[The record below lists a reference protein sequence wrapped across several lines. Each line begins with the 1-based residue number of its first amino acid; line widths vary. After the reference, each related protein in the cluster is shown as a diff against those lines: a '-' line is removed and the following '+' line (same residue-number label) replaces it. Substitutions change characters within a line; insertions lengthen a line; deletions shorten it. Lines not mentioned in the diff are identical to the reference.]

1 MFMMALATAAAW
13 CMSRSP
19 NHLGVASQFLDSA
32 LVFEA
37 GDVARASFEA
47 RHKGFQVLP
56 KYLFILER
64 HQGALR
70 PVEYENAPH
79 TALV

>member
-32 LVFEA
+32 IVFEA

-47 RHKGFQVLP
+47 KHKGFQVLLP
-56 KYLFILER
+56 EVFTHE
-64 HQGALR
+64 
-70 PVEYENAPH
+70 
-79 TALV
+79 